1 MTKTILIVEDEYDIA
16 HTIEMLLIMESYQ
29 VICVTNGKEALNLLS
44 QTAQKPDL
52 IISDVMMP
60 TMNGYDRA
68 HALKANTE
76 LCQIPLMLM
85 SAVDPDMTRLET
97 GTFNVFIRKPFDLD
111 LFLTSVSNLV
121 SG

>member
-60 TMNGYDRA
+60 TMNGYDLA